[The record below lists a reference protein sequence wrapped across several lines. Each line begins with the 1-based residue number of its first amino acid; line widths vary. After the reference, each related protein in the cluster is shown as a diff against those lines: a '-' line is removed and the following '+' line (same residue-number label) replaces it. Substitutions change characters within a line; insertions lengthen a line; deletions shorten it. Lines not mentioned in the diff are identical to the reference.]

1 MKYTLVTTKVYLKI
15 RKIKALICKGVRG
28 GGVCVE
34 ILDASRKENAQD
46 FLS

>member
-15 RKIKALICKGVRG
+15 RKIKALICKGVG